1 MDPADPL
8 TDTTAPRSAVA
19 EDPRGNGG
27 REAPHAGGLRGV
39 GPRELAERRGYPLG
53 LLLLAVAVSVAV
65 LLPVVFLLWQ
75 AAHAGW
81 RAIWPLMFREL
92 TWTLL
97 LNTIQLAVIVTSCA
111 AVIACGAAW
120 LIERT
125 NLPLRLFWRAVVLLP
140 LAIPEFVVGYTWL
153 SLTPA
158 VHGLFGASLVMTLGL
173 YPLVYLP
180 VAAALRRAD
189 SSLYEVARSLG
200 CGRLRALF
208 RTVLPQVRAALLG

>member
-8 TDTTAPRSAVA
+8 TAATASPSEVA
-19 EDPRGNGG
+19 GGRPRGNGG
-27 REAPHAGGLRGV
+27 RGAPHAGGLRGV
-39 GPRELAERRGYPLG
+39 GPRELAEYRGYPRG

-81 RAIWPLMFREL
+81 GAIWPLMFREL

-97 LNTIQLAVIVTSCA
+97 VNTIELAVIVTSCA

-125 NLPLRLFWRAVVLLP
+125 NLPLRRFWRAVVLLP

-158 VHGLFGASLVMTLGL
+158 VHRLFGAS
-173 YPLVYLP
+173 
-180 VAAALRRAD
+180 
-189 SSLYEVARSLG
+189 
-200 CGRLRALF
+200 
-208 RTVLPQVRAALLG
+208 